1 MSVACRDESDVQ
13 FDGSDRGLAG
23 SANITAT
30 LVQDDRRSTH
40 RMTNRGRQHG
50 HRAHWDRRP
59 GGSACVIHSP
69 CCPSAGSQPP
79 RERANPR
86 ANAGRLQATP
96 SQATLEAG
104 QVPTERHRATP
115 SDARNVTGVK
125 GSPVQIR
132 PSRQSFRSSEIP
144 ACAGPGTIRGPAS
157 HDFSHQPVYTRERAS
172 RPAARSSSLA
182 ANTGA
187 CSDSPMAESDGPLTS
202 RRVARQCQTRCL
214 PGRP

>member
-115 SDARNVTGVK
+115 SDARNVTGGQGVA
-125 GSPVQIR
+125 GSNPAVPTGNRSFSNIITSHKSQQKSHLVVQWPCPATGR
-132 PSRQSFRSSEIP
+132 CHCWGRLARRSARLWP
-144 ACAGPGTIRGPAS
+144 ACGR
-157 HDFSHQPVYTRERAS
+157 RAW
-172 RPAARSSSLA
+172 
-182 ANTGA
+182 
-187 CSDSPMAESDGPLTS
+187 
-202 RRVARQCQTRCL
+202 RRRA
-214 PGRP
+214 